1 MSKPHISVIIT
12 AYNRKDFIKEAIQS
26 VLDQTLDKNFY
37 EIIVVKNFR
46 TPLDQKW
53 RKNRVKLIYKPEGSI
68 GEFLSA
74 GILHARGEIIAFLDD
89 DDTFIGNKLEIVYNI
104 FSENP
109 DLGYYH
115 NKLKL
120 IYGNN
125 LYTNDI
131 VMHNMKKRL
140 LVHQNNKGSVY
151 KFILLSAYFNLS
163 CVAIKRELALI
174 NIEYIKKIIS
184 NTDDFFAYVAV
195 SSASKIMCDN
205 RILTNYR
212 VHKKNT
218 SISIYNNVHN
228 QGYKR
233 YVKMSGLFKKMLYN
247 KKSKKNLKV
256 LYARSARNRM
266 NTKILN
272 RKAIRVVDIFN
283 YIKIYSIPFLIY
295 CRKFDPFLLL
305 IILSLINK
313 KLAQEILAKRQGIS
327 NLT

>member
-89 DDTFIGNKLEIVYNI
+89 DDTFTKNKLETVYSI
-104 FSENP
+104 FLNNK

-115 NKLKL
+115 NDYKI
-120 IYGNN
+120 IYGSNSP
-125 LYTNDI
+125 TNSFTMQNI
-131 VMHNMKKRL
+131 KNKL
-140 LVHQNNKGSVY
+140 LTHIDDTSGIY
-151 KFILLSAYFNLS
+151 KFILLSAYFTLS
-163 CVAIKRELALI
+163 CVAIKRELALS
-174 NIEYIKKIIS
+174 NVGYLKKIIS
-184 NTDDFFAYVAV
+184 NQDDFFAYAAI
-195 SSASKIMCDN
+195 ASRNKIICDN
-205 RILTNYR
+205 LILTNYR

-218 SISIYNNVHN
+218 SISAYNGVHN
-228 QGYKR
+228 QGYNR
-233 YVKMSGLFKKMLYN
+233 YVKMSDLFEKMLYN
-247 KKSKKNLKV
+247 NKSKKNLKV
-256 LYARSARNRM
+256 LHAKSIRNKM
-266 NTKILN
+266 NNAVLN
-272 RKAIRVVDIFN
+272 QERIKLEDIIN

-295 CRKFDPFLLL
+295 CRKFDLFLSL
-305 IILSLINK
+305 IILSLMDK
-313 KLAQEILAKRQGIS
+313 KLAQHILARRQDIS
-327 NLT
+327 NLI